1 MSPLGRASRVW
12 LSLITLGLDS
22 PTCGNLAREYTL
34 AYDRGRRS
42 RTFMRPLHLHLAR
55 VVVACAAVFGQ
66 FIPASAVWA
75 CGESCCSASASQSC
89 CQRIRSTE
97 QDFDSQCPLCGPQRT
112 EQSPAPPCHC
122 HLKARHDSATKV
134 DGRTALDLQHL
145 DHFAV
150 VRVSNDSEETSAE
163 LTRLA
168 LAAGETI
175 PYRPA
180 RIMYGVWR
188 N

>member
-1 MSPLGRASRVW
+1 
-12 LSLITLGLDS
+12 
-22 PTCGNLAREYTL
+22 
-34 AYDRGRRS
+34 
-42 RTFMRPLHLHLAR
+42 MRPLYLQLIR
-55 VVVACAAVFGQ
+55 VVVACAVVIGQ
-66 FIPASAVWA
+66 FIPASAIWA
-75 CGESCCSASASQSC
+75 CGKTCCSASTSQSC

-97 QDFDSQCPLCGPQRT
+97 QDLDSQCPLCSPQRI
-112 EQSPAPPCHC
+112 EQSSAPCHC

-134 DGRTALDLQHL
+134 EGRAALDLQNL
-145 DHFAV
+145 DHVAV

-168 LAAGETI
+168 LVAGETI
-175 PYRPA
+175 PYRPL

>member
-1 MSPLGRASRVW
+1 MP
-12 LSLITLGLDS
+12 
-22 PTCGNLAREYTL
+22 
-34 AYDRGRRS
+34 
-42 RTFMRPLHLHLAR
+42 PLHLHLAR
-55 VVVACAAVFGQ
+55 VVVAWAAVIGQ

-97 QDFDSQCPLCGPQRT
+97 QDPDLGCPLCGPQRT

-134 DGRTALDLQHL
+134 DGREAIDLQHP

-150 VRVSNDSEETSAE
+150 VRASNDSEEIAAE
-163 LTRLA
+163 LRRLA

>member
-1 MSPLGRASRVW
+1 MFPTRLHLGRF
-12 LSLITLGLDS
+12 LI
-22 PTCGNLAREYTL
+22 
-34 AYDRGRRS
+34 
-42 RTFMRPLHLHLAR
+42 
-55 VVVACAAVFGQ
+55 ACAAVIGQ

-75 CGESCCSASASQSC
+75 CGKSCCSASASQSC
-89 CQRIRSTE
+89 CQRILSTE
-97 QDFDSQCPLCGPQRT
+97 QDPDSGCPLCRPQQT
-112 EQSPAPPCHC
+112 DQSPAPPCHC

-134 DGRTALDLQHL
+134 EGRAALDLQHL
-145 DHFAV
+145 DHFVV

-175 PYRPA
+175 PHRPP
-180 RIMYGVWR
+180 RILFGVWR

>member
-1 MSPLGRASRVW
+1 MFPNRLHLGRF
-12 LSLITLGLDS
+12 LIA
-22 PTCGNLAREYTL
+22 C
-34 AYDRGRRS
+34 
-42 RTFMRPLHLHLAR
+42 
-55 VVVACAAVFGQ
+55 VAVIGQ

-75 CGESCCSASASQSC
+75 CGKSCCSASASQSC
-89 CQRIRSTE
+89 CQRTLSTE
-97 QDFDSQCPLCGPQRT
+97 QDPDLGCPLCRPQRT
-112 EQSPAPPCHC
+112 EQKSPPPCHC

-134 DGRTALDLQHL
+134 AGRAALDLQHL

-175 PYRPA
+175 PYRPP